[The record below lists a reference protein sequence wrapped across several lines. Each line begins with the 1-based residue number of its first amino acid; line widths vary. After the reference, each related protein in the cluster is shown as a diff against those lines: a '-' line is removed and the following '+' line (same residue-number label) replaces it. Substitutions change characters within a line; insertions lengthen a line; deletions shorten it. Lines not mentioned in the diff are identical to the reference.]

1 MMSHPTSPPN
11 QGGKIAP
18 PHINPRP
25 TPSLDSHPKPPPKPI
40 TAVEVH
46 NILHTAVE
54 TTPQF
59 PEARIG
65 TYTDRIIKIRGRR
78 SNKSTDLYPERRRG
92 GASRCPADL
101 GGGGGSPDRRSGSG
115 AGNDWT
121 QRKCARDAGGISE
134 PRNGGRRRRRRR
146 RGNQC
151 VSSRCCS

>member
-1 MMSHPTSPPN
+1 
-11 QGGKIAP
+11 
-18 PHINPRP
+18 
-25 TPSLDSHPKPPPKPI
+25 
-40 TAVEVH
+40 VH
-46 NILHTAVE
+46 NIVHTAVE

-101 GGGGGSPDRRSGSG
+101 GGGGGSPDRRRGSG
-115 AGNDWT
+115 AGNDRT

-146 RGNQC
+146 GESVRFFPVLFLSLLERVLRAKSHLFGSY
-151 VSSRCCS
+151 VEFFPGYLRCCP